1 MVGWWRG
8 FIFSNSTARIWILGI
23 VRFQMRLR
31 SRIRRNDRR
40 DLSASEGGG
49 YLLRSMIKPRF
60 STC

>member
-40 DLSASEGGG
+40 DLSASEGEVCA
-49 YLLRSMIKPRF
+49 PVQN
-60 STC
+60 